1 MNRLADFHEIWY
13 GGNTIQRNFDAVIL
27 IQSLQS
33 RGVIGINVLQY
44 HFASRDILKTDDV
57 EGGKEFI
64 AVAQYF
70 SDCRQSRTTS

>member
-1 MNRLADFHEIWY
+1 MNHLADFHEIWY
-13 GGNTIQRNFDAVIL
+13 GGNAIQRDLDAVIL

-33 RGVIGINVLQY
+33 RCVIGINVLQY
-44 HFASRDILKTDDV
+44 HSASRDILKTDDV
-57 EGGKEFI
+57 EDGKELI